1 MAVKNIC
8 RVSELRPSWA
18 HTITPG
24 VVIDHHRQV
33 AVPLAVGDFV
43 DPDAPQPFQLI
54 DPPARSVTTR
64 VTTAATVSAVESVMR
79 KMLESHDLR
88 AQARANNKQD
98 FFVGSDLWYALE
110 RLAADRSRQQI
121 LDIFAMMPLWE
132 TLRELA

>member
-1 MAVKNIC
+1 
-8 RVSELRPSWA
+8 
-18 HTITPG
+18 
-24 VVIDHHRQV
+24 
-33 AVPLAVGDFV
+33 
-43 DPDAPQPFQLI
+43 
-54 DPPARSVTTR
+54 
-64 VTTAATVSAVESVMR
+64 MR
-79 KMLESHDLR
+79 KVLESHDLR